1 MRPNLRP
8 KINTKARRKRVVSWL
23 RAHGWKVGLAII
35 AAIIVVQLAY
45 PTDRSLPFARVGV
58 KAAGF
63 EKRSEVERYMKK
75 QFSSL
80 QPMVTVDG
88 QIVTRLT
95 LAHLGA
101 TLDVSSSSE
110 RAFAYPWWQRLVPF
124 SILALRPEAN
134 RLDVQFDT
142 PRLEQALAQKQAV
155 LQSEPRNATVSI
167 KNGTASIVDQKAGV
181 AVDRTSLQR
190 SIETAQ
196 YTADRAVVLEPK
208 GSTTPAA
215 RGKDNPSVQAAYQQA
230 KNALK
235 TPLTLS
241 FGANETTT
249 IEPSAFGEW
258 LKAVEQDNG
267 NLKLTY
273 DEGRIG
279 AYLEE
284 TYAKKL
290 TSPAGVTKITTLDGQ
305 ETARVPGVSGSAID
319 VLATAASIGE
329 GVLGGGA
336 HKATIQMQPVP
347 PREEYTRNYTSTPRG
362 VTAYVR
368 DMGASGD
375 ITIALV
381 APSVTAEAKA
391 SEMVTAA
398 STYKLFVAVMVL
410 HKIDKGDMKQ
420 DDAIAGSTV
429 GSCIDKMIVQS
440 DNPCAEAFIHA
451 LGRRE
456 INDFFHSR
464 GYSQGTTFTHAQS
477 SKTTAADLVKLLQ
490 DIERAKDIK
499 PEARD
504 RLLALM
510 KRQQFRQGI
519 PAGSGASVADKVGF
533 LGGVLNDAATV
544 YHPRGTYHIAIMTD
558 GQSWQKIAE
567 ITKKIEALL
576 YP

>member
-1 MRPNLRP
+1 MRPNLRL
-8 KINTKARRKRVVSWL
+8 KTNATTRRKRAIGWL
-23 RAHGWKVGLAII
+23 RTHGWKVGVAVV
-35 AAIIVVQLAY
+35 AAVVLVQLAY
-45 PTDRSLPFARVGV
+45 PTDRSLPFARVGA
-58 KAAGF
+58 KGAGF
-63 EKRSEVERYMKK
+63 EKRNEVEGYIKK
-75 QFSSL
+75 QFASL
-80 QPMVTVDG
+80 QPVVMVDG
-88 QIVTRLT
+88 QTVTRLT
-95 LAHLGA
+95 LAQMGA
-101 TLDVSSSSE
+101 TLDASSSSE

-142 PRLEQALAQKQAV
+142 PRLQQALTDKQAI
-155 LQSEPRNATVSI
+155 LQSEPRNATISI
-167 KNGTASIVDQKAGV
+167 KNGVASIVDQKAGV
-181 AVDRTSLQR
+181 VVDSASLQR

-196 YTADRAVVLEPK
+196 YTADRAVVLEPN
-208 GSTTPAA
+208 GSTAPAA
-215 RGKDNPSVQAAYQQA
+215 RSKDDPSVQAAYQQA
-230 KNALK
+230 KTALK

-241 FGANETTT
+241 FGTNEAAI
-249 IEPSAFGEW
+249 IEPSTFGDW
-258 LKAVEQDNG
+258 LKAAEQDNG
-267 NLKLTY
+267 SLKLTY
-273 DEGRIG
+273 DESRIG
-279 AYLEE
+279 AYLEAN
-284 TYAKKL
+284 YAKKL
-290 TSPAGVTKITTLDGQ
+290 TSPTGVTKITTLDGQ

-319 VLATAASIGE
+319 ASATAASIGE
-329 GVLGGGA
+329 GVLGKGA

-368 DMGASGD
+368 DVGASGD
-375 ITIALV
+375 ITVALV
-381 APSVTAEAKA
+381 APSVRAEAKA
-391 SEMVTAA
+391 TEMVTAA

-410 HKIDKGDMKQ
+410 HKIDKGEIKQ

-440 DNPCAEAFIHA
+440 DNPCAEAFIHT

-490 DIERAKDIK
+490 DIDGAKDIT
-499 PEARD
+499 PQARD

-544 YHPRGTYHIAIMTD
+544 YHPRGTYHIAIMTN